1 MSLPCP
7 YKRVKKSSVV
17 HYSTCDEC
25 KKATLYTLT
34 NMEDGRRVCFHCT
47 DIGEIELAIYALGS
61 STPFMPWAHP

>member
-34 NMEDGRRVCFHCT
+34 NMEDGRRVCFHC
-47 DIGEIELAIYALGS
+47 LPVSVKLNL
-61 STPFMPWAHP
+61 PFMPWAHP